1 MTAIGLLIMGVLNPE
16 PINIP
21 PFIPTQLS
29 ISDNDV
35 NFQKHQL
42 NQLVAYNQITPP
54 EFSQINETYPT
65 YYSVVSFR
73 RHKILEQVAQKQ
85 KFTTSIEVAD
95 ASYIPRKSDKKD
107 IQLSSRYSTTQRK
120 PMPIIG
126 FGSSGTSVRVL
137 QKLLIS
143 NGYGVPVDGVFGPVT
158 EIAVKAFQNRRRLST
173 DGLVGQKTWSEL
185 TM

>member
-1 MTAIGLLIMGVLNPE
+1 MTAIGSLIMGVLNPE
-16 PINIP
+16 QINIP
-21 PFIPTQLS
+21 TFIPTQLS
-29 ISDNDV
+29 TSDKDV
-35 NFQKHQL
+35 NFQKH
-42 NQLVAYNQITPP
+42 QLVAYNQITPP

-65 YYSVVSFR
+65 HYSLVSFR
-73 RHKILEQVAQKQ
+73 RHKILEQVGKRHNSRNY
-85 KFTTSIEVAD
+85 FELAD
-95 ASYIPRKSDKKD
+95 SSYIPRTPNKKD
-107 IQLSSRYSTTQRK
+107 IQVSKRYSTTIRK
-120 PMPIIG
+120 TMPIIG

-158 EIAVKAFQNRRRLST
+158 EVAVKAFQNRRRLSA